1 MYLKFVTYNM
11 KTFYFCSM
19 FFNMKQIITGK
30 RYLIKRLELKHFHD
44 EFELSY
50 YKAFIKKRYCKTI
63 EIKY

>member
-1 MYLKFVTYNM
+1 
-11 KTFYFCSM
+11 M
-19 FFNMKQIITGK
+19 FFNMNQIITGK
-30 RYLIKRLELKHFHD
+30 RYLIKRLELKHFHV